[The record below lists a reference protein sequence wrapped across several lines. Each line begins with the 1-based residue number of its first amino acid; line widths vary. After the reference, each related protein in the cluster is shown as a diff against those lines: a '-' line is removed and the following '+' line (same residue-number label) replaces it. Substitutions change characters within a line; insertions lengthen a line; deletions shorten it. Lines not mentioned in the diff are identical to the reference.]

1 MGSMNAGV
9 TSVEDF
15 ARHAIRVSLRQVS
28 RLLAQAT
35 QRKSGNA
42 KQTHQLRTATRR
54 ADAALRLL
62 IDWLPRRRRQSMRK
76 QVGEIRERAGAVR
89 DLDVLIQRLPRL
101 ADQLPLETV
110 SWLQEH
116 AASCRTMSV
125 RSLRRYGRSRPM
137 KTLQDHSRSL
147 RHRIRWRGGAEQ
159 PTLNELGTET
169 LGRLAVKYSSAL
181 QAIGGDVEPSQ
192 QLLRCHMVRI
202 VGRRLRYTLELL
214 QDALPVTLLEP
225 ACEQLS
231 KLQDTLGEVNDQNTA
246 LGYFREWLVDCDDED
261 CRTSL
266 HKLIDR
272 ETGTSSERVAAIMA
286 EISPAVEQVIN
297 HLRQW
302 PATSSGRAS
311 T

>member
-1 MGSMNAGV
+1 MGSKNAGAA
-9 TSVEDF
+9 SVEEF
-15 ARHAIRVSLRQVS
+15 ARHAIRVSLRKVS

-35 QRKSGNA
+35 QRKSGNV

-54 ADAALRLL
+54 ADAALRMLV
-62 IDWLPRRRRQSMRK
+62 DWLPRRRQQSMRK
-76 QVGEIRERAGAVR
+76 QVGEIRETAGAVR

-101 ADQLPLETV
+101 ADQLPLETL

-116 AASCRTMSV
+116 AAFCRATSA
-125 RSLRRYGRSRPM
+125 RSLRRYGRRRPIEA
-137 KTLQDHSRSL
+137 LQDHSRLL
-147 RHRIRWRGGAEQ
+147 RRRIRWRGDTDQ

-181 QAIGGDVEPSQ
+181 QAIDGELEPSQ
-192 QLLRCHMVRI
+192 QLHRCHMVRI

-225 ACEQLS
+225 ACEQLA

-246 LGYFREWLVDCDDED
+246 LGYFREWLIDCDDED
-261 CRTSL
+261 CRTSI
-266 HKLIDR
+266 HTLIDR
-272 ETGTSSERVAAIMA
+272 ETDTISERVAAIIA

-297 HLRQW
+297 HLRQR
-302 PATSSGRAS
+302 PATTPGRAS